1 MFTKDKTVT
10 GYNADHAEHTAYVFY
25 ELKGTLSP
33 FWEGKIGTFASL
45 ARKRKPNQRVPVSKG
60 RAQYEGAGTF

>member
-1 MFTKDKTVT
+1 MLTMQNTQRMC
-10 GYNADHAEHTAYVFY
+10 FY
-25 ELKGTLSP
+25 ELKGALSP

-45 ARKRKPNQRVPVSKG
+45 ARKRKPNQRVPASKG